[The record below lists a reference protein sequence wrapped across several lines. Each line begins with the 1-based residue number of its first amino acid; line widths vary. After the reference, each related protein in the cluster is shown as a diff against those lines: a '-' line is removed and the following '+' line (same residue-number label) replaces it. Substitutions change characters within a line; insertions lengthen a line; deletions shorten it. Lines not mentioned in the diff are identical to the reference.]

1 MSFTSIFPSVERG
14 DGLSYAIGNDA
25 VAQPERARSDYRALT
40 DVTLVWRGGES
51 EDWLRFGK
59 PVAGRI
65 VDRKQR
71 IESYAAGQTFG
82 VVRWAS
88 NRFGTVRST
97 IDIVLALDPHETCTP
112 IAQVDPGGELL
123 LAVRG
128 WPRVARVFRLIDAIE
143 VSGIDPCE
151 VAPDHWRHIHNR
163 IWARETPRGY
173 SLARH
178 GAWLQRKALLP

>member
-1 MSFTSIFPSVERG
+1 MSLGASLPSADCRHDVHAG
-14 DGLSYAIGNDA
+14 VGNDA
-25 VAQPERARSDYRALT
+25 VARPERARSDHRALT
-40 DVTLVWRGGES
+40 DVTLVWRGGDS

-59 PVAGRI
+59 SVAGRI

-71 IESYAAGQTFG
+71 IESYAAGQAFG
-82 VVRWAS
+82 LVRWAS

-97 IDIVLALDPHETCTP
+97 IDIVLALEPHETCTP
-112 IAQVDPGGELL
+112 ISQVDPGGELL

-128 WPRVARVFRLIDAIE
+128 WPRVAHVFRLIDAIE
-143 VSGIDPCE
+143 ASGIDPGE

-178 GAWLQRKALLP
+178 CAWLQRKALLP